1 MREFTVPPLA
11 NVPSDTNITD
21 LVLRQASKSSNPAL
35 FSRLDSSGQWQ
46 DISATEFLADV
57 SALAKGL
64 MASGVGAGDRVGI
77 MSRTRYEWA
86 LIDFAIWFA
95 GGVSVPIYETSSPSQ
110 VAWNL
115 GDSGAVAAFGESAHH
130 ENIIRQAAASEGLT
144 ALAHVWQLEGS
155 GLDAVRE
162 AGTGVS
168 DDDLESRRRA
178 AGLSDLAT
186 IIYTSGTTGRPKGC
200 ELTHGNFVELS
211 ENALAT
217 SLSQI
222 VNQQART
229 IMFLPLAHVFAR
241 FISVL
246 SVAAGVTVAHTPDI
260 KHLLPDLQSYKPTF
274 ILAVPRVFE
283 KVYNSALTKAEDG
296 GKGAIFHKAADTAIA
311 YSRARQDGGV
321 GFGLKIKHA
330 IFDRLVY
337 SKLRAAMGGQVAHA
351 VSGGGPLGERLGHFF
366 QGIGLQILE
375 GYGLT
380 ETTAPISVNTPERIK
395 IGTVGAPIPGTS
407 VKIADDGE
415 ILTKGTCVMRGYY
428 KRDDLTAEAFVDGWF
443 RTGDIGQLDGD
454 GFLTIT
460 GRKKEIIVTAGGKN
474 VVPAQLEDQI
484 RADALVS
491 QVLVV
496 GDNRPFIGALVTLDE
511 EALPGWLQRHG
522 LPAETTVT
530 DAADNAVVKAAVQ
543 ELINH
548 ANQSVS
554 QAEAIKA
561 FRIVPSDFTEA
572 SGHLTP
578 SMKVKRAQVMKDFEN
593 VIDEMY
599 KAPKPTPAS
608 PGGTFGAS

>member
-1 MREFTVPPLA
+1 MREFSVPPLVV
-11 NVPSDTNITD
+11 VPPETNITD
-21 LVLRQASKSSNPAL
+21 LVLRQAAKPSNPAL
-35 FSRLDSSGQWQ
+35 FSRLNSAGAWQ
-46 DISATEFLADV
+46 DISAKDFLADV

-64 MASGVGAGDRVGI
+64 IASGVGAGDRVGI

-86 LIDFAIWFA
+86 LIDFAVWFA
-95 GGVSVPIYETSSPSQ
+95 GAVSVPIYETSSPSQ

-130 ENIIRQAAASEGLT
+130 EDIIRQAATSEGLT
-144 ALAHVWQLEGS
+144 ALQHVWQLEGA

-162 AGTGVS
+162 AGREVS
-168 DDDLESRRRA
+168 DADLEARRA
-178 AGLSDLAT
+178 SAGLSDVAT

-211 ENALAT
+211 DNALAI
-217 SLSQI
+217 LGDV
-222 VNQQART
+222 VNEQAKT

-246 SVAAGVTVAHTPDI
+246 AVAAGATVAHTPDI
-260 KHLLPDLQSYKPTF
+260 KNLLADLQSYQPTF

-296 GKGAIFHKAADTAIA
+296 GKGAIFHKATETAIA
-311 YSRARQDGGV
+311 FSKARQAGHIGL
-321 GFGLKIKHA
+321 GLKLKHTL
-330 IFDRLVY
+330 FDKLVY
-337 SKLRAAMGGQVAHA
+337 GKLRAAMGGNVAHA

-380 ETTAPISVNTPERIK
+380 ETTAPISVNTPALIK
-395 IGTVGAPIPGTS
+395 IGSVGKPLPGNS

-415 ILTKGTCVMRGYY
+415 ILAKGVCVMPGYY
-428 KRDDLTAEAFVDGWF
+428 KREDLMADTFDDGWF
-443 RTGDIGQLDGD
+443 RTGDIGKLDD
-454 GFLTIT
+454 SGFLWIT
-460 GRKKEIIVTAGGKN
+460 GRKKEIIVTASGKN
-474 VVPAQLEDQI
+474 VVPALLEDQI

-496 GDNRPFIGALVTLDE
+496 GDNRPFIGALVTLDQ

-522 LPAETTVT
+522 LPNTTTLEEAVE
-530 DAADNAVVKAAVQ
+530 NPVVKAAVQ
-543 ELINH
+543 DLITQ
-548 ANQSVS
+548 ANASVS
-554 QAEAIKA
+554 QAEAIKS
-561 FRIVPSDFTEA
+561 FRIVASDFTEA

-578 SMKVKRAQVMKDFEN
+578 SMKVKRAQVMKDFET
-593 VIDEMY
+593 VIEEMY
-599 KAPKPTPAS
+599 GAPRS
-608 PGGTFGAS
+608 

>member
-1 MREFTVPPLA
+1 MREFSVPPLV
-11 NVPSDTNITD
+11 NVPSDSNITD
-21 LVLRQASKSSNPAL
+21 LLVRQAAKTSNPAL
-35 FSRLDSSGQWQ
+35 YSRLDASGQWK
-46 DISATEFLADV
+46 DITASDFLKDV

-64 MASGVGAGDRVGI
+64 IASGVQPGDRVGI

-86 LIDFAIWFA
+86 LVDFAIWFA

-115 GDSGAVAAFGESAHH
+115 GDSGAVAAFGEAAHH
-130 ENIIRQAAASEGLT
+130 ENVIRQAAMSEGLA
-144 ALAHVWQLEGS
+144 ALTRVWQLEGG
-155 GLDAVRE
+155 GLDALRE
-162 AGTGVS
+162 AGTDVS
-168 DDDLESRRRA
+168 DNELEMRRRT
-178 AGLSDLAT
+178 AGLGDVAT

-200 ELTHGNFVELS
+200 ELTHGNFVELT

-217 SLSQI
+217 SLRQI
-222 VNQQART
+222 VNEQART
-229 IMFLPLAHVFAR
+229 IMFLPMAHVFAR

-246 SVAAGVTVAHTPDI
+246 AVGAGVTVAHTPDI

-311 YSRARQDGGV
+311 YSRARQDGKV
-321 GFGLKIKHA
+321 GLGLKVRHA
-330 IFDRLVY
+330 LFDKLVY
-337 SKLRAAMGGQVAHA
+337 GKLRAAMGGEVAHA

-380 ETTAPISVNTPERIK
+380 ETTAPVSVNTPDRIK
-395 IGTVGAPIPGTS
+395 IGTVGAPIPGNT
-407 VKIADDGE
+407 VRIADDGE
-415 ILTKGTCVMRGYY
+415 ILTKGVCVMKGYY
-428 KRDDLTAEAFVDGWF
+428 RRDDLTAEAFVDGWF
-443 RTGDIGQLDGD
+443 RTGDIGQLDAD

-474 VVPAQLEDQI
+474 VIPALLEDQI

-522 LPAETTVT
+522 LPAETTVAE
-530 DAADNAVVKAAVQ
+530 AADNDTVRAAVQ
-543 ELINH
+543 ELINN

-554 QAEAIKA
+554 QAEAIKS
-561 FRIVPSDFTEA
+561 FRIVPRDFTEA

-578 SMKVKRAQVMKDFEN
+578 SMKVKRAQVMKDFES
-593 VIDEMY
+593 VVDEMY
-599 KAPKPTPAS
+599 AAPKPTRA
-608 PGGTFGAS
+608 

>member
-1 MREFTVPPLA
+1 MREFSVPPMVV
-11 NVPSDTNITD
+11 VPPETNTTD
-21 LVLRQASKSSNPAL
+21 LVLRQAAKPSNPAL
-35 FSRLDSSGQWQ
+35 FSRLNSAGAWQ
-46 DISATEFLADV
+46 DISAKEFLADV

-64 MASGVGAGDRVGI
+64 IASGVGPGDRVGI

-86 LIDFAIWFA
+86 LVDFAIWFA
-95 GGVSVPIYETSSPSQ
+95 GAVSVPIYETSSPSQ

-130 ENIIRQAAASEGLT
+130 EDIIRQAANSEGLT
-144 ALAHVWQLEGS
+144 ALQHVWQLEGA

-162 AGTGVS
+162 AGRDVS
-168 DDDLESRRRA
+168 DADLEERRTSA
-178 AGLSDLAT
+178 KLSDVAT

-211 ENALAT
+211 DNTLAI
-217 SLSQI
+217 LGDV
-222 VNQQART
+222 VNEQAKT

-246 SVAAGVTVAHTPDI
+246 AVAAGATVAHTPDI
-260 KHLLPDLQSYKPTF
+260 KNLLADLQSYQPTF

-296 GKGAIFHKAADTAIA
+296 GKGAIFHKASETAIA
-311 YSRARQDGGV
+311 FSKARQAGHV
-321 GFGLKIKHA
+321 GLGLKLRHA
-330 IFDRLVY
+330 LFDKLVY
-337 SKLRAAMGGQVAHA
+337 GKLRAAMGGNVAHA

-380 ETTAPISVNTPERIK
+380 ETTAPITVNTPALIK
-395 IGTVGAPIPGTS
+395 IGSVGKPLPGNA

-415 ILTKGTCVMRGYY
+415 ILARGVCVMRGYY
-428 KRDDLTAEAFVDGWF
+428 RREDLMAETFSDGWF
-443 RTGDIGQLDGD
+443 RTGDIGKLDEN
-454 GFLTIT
+454 GFLWIT

-474 VVPAQLEDQI
+474 VIPALLEDQI

-496 GDNRPFIGALVTLDE
+496 GDNRPFIGALVTLDQ

-522 LPAETTVT
+522 LPESTSLEE
-530 DAADNAVVKAAVQ
+530 AAGNPVVKAAVQ
-543 ELINH
+543 DLITQ
-548 ANQSVS
+548 ANNSVS
-554 QAEAIKA
+554 QAEAIKS
-561 FRIVPSDFTEA
+561 FRIVAADFTEA

-578 SMKVKRAQVMKDFEN
+578 SMKVKRAQVMKDFET
-593 VIDEMY
+593 VIEEMY
-599 KAPKPTPAS
+599 GAPRD
-608 PGGTFGAS
+608 

>member
-1 MREFTVPPLA
+1 MREISVPPLV
-11 NVPSDTNITD
+11 NISPETNITD
-21 LVLRQASKSSNPAL
+21 LVLREAGKTSNPPL
-35 FSRLDSSGQWQ
+35 FSKLDASGQWA
-46 DISATEFLADV
+46 DIRATDFLADV
-57 SALAKGL
+57 RALAKGL
-64 MASGVGAGDRVGI
+64 IASGVGQGDRVGI
-77 MSRTRYEWA
+77 MSRTRYEWS
-86 LIDFAIWFA
+86 LVDFAIWFA
-95 GGVSVPIYETSSPSQ
+95 GAVSVPIYETSSPSQ

-130 ENIIRQAAASEGLT
+130 EDIIRQAVVAEDITSVAN
-144 ALAHVWQLEGS
+144 VWQLEGA
-155 GLDAVRE
+155 GLDALRT
-162 AGTGVS
+162 AGAGVP
-168 DDDLESRRRA
+168 DDELESRRSA
-178 AGLSDLAT
+178 AGLRDIAT

-211 ENALAT
+211 ENARA
-217 SLSQI
+217 SLPEIINESGK
-222 VNQQART
+222 T

-246 SVAAGVTVAHTPDI
+246 AVAGGVKVAHTPDI
-260 KHLLPDLQSYKPTF
+260 KNLLGDLQSFQPTF

-296 GKGAIFHKAADTAIA
+296 GKGAIFHRAVDTAIA
-311 YSRARQDGGV
+311 YSKARQDGNLGL
-321 GFGLKIKHA
+321 GLKIKHA
-330 IFDRLVY
+330 VFDKLVY
-337 SKLRAAMGGQVAHA
+337 GKLRAAMGGHVAHA

-380 ETTAPISVNTPERIK
+380 ETTAPISVNTPSMIRI
-395 IGTVGAPIPGTS
+395 GSVGAPLPGNS

-415 ILTKGTCVMRGYY
+415 ILAKGVCVMRGYY
-428 KRDDLTAEAFVDGWF
+428 KRPDLTEETFTADGWF
-443 RTGDIGQLDGD
+443 RTGDIGELDSN
-454 GFLTIT
+454 GFLKIT

-474 VVPAQLEDQI
+474 VVPALLEDQI

-511 EALPGWLQRHG
+511 EALPGWLERHG
-522 LPAETTVT
+522 LPAGTTLAEAT
-530 DAADNAVVKAAVQ
+530 ENAVVKAAVQ
-543 ELINH
+543 ELISK

-561 FRIVPSDFTEA
+561 FRVVPADFTEA

-578 SMKVKRAQVMKDFEN
+578 SLKVKRAQVMKDFDA
-593 VIDEMY
+593 VIEEMY
-599 KAPKPTPAS
+599 SAPRAS
-608 PGGTFGAS
+608 

>member
-1 MREFTVPPLA
+1 MDIKGAIVREFSVPPLVV
-11 NVPSDTNITD
+11 VPPETNITD
-21 LVLRQASKSSNPAL
+21 LVLRQAAKPSNPAL
-35 FSRLDSSGQWQ
+35 FSRLNSAGAWQ
-46 DISATEFLADV
+46 DVSAKDFLADV

-64 MASGVGAGDRVGI
+64 IASGVGPGDRVGI

-86 LIDFAIWFA
+86 LVDFAIWFA
-95 GGVSVPIYETSSPSQ
+95 GAVSVPIYETSSPSQ

-130 ENIIRQAAASEGLT
+130 EDIIRQAANSEGLT
-144 ALAHVWQLEGS
+144 ALQHVWQLEGR

-162 AGTGVS
+162 AGRDVS
-168 DDDLESRRRA
+168 DADLEERRTSAR
-178 AGLSDLAT
+178 LSDVAT
-186 IIYTSGTTGRPKGC
+186 VIYTSGTTGRPKGC

-211 ENALAT
+211 DNTLAI
-217 SLSQI
+217 LGDV
-222 VNQQART
+222 VNEQAKT

-246 SVAAGVTVAHTPDI
+246 AVAAGATVAHTPDI
-260 KHLLPDLQSYKPTF
+260 KNLLADLQSYQPTF

-296 GKGAIFHKAADTAIA
+296 GKGAIFHKAAETAIA
-311 YSRARQDGGV
+311 FSKARQSGHV
-321 GFGLKIKHA
+321 GLGLKLKHTV
-330 IFDRLVY
+330 FDKLVY
-337 SKLRAAMGGQVAHA
+337 GKLRAAMGGNVAHA

-380 ETTAPISVNTPERIK
+380 ETTAPISVNTPALIK
-395 IGTVGAPIPGTS
+395 IGSVGKPLPGNA

-415 ILTKGTCVMRGYY
+415 ILAKGVCVMRGYY
-428 KRDDLTAEAFVDGWF
+428 QREDLMADTFSDGWF
-443 RTGDIGQLDGD
+443 RTGDIGKLDES
-454 GFLTIT
+454 GFLWIT

-474 VVPAQLEDQI
+474 VIPALLEDQI

-496 GDNRPFIGALVTLDE
+496 GDNRPFIGALVTLDQ

-522 LPAETTVT
+522 LPESTTLEEAVE
-530 DAADNAVVKAAVQ
+530 NPVVKAAVQ
-543 ELINH
+543 DLITQ
-548 ANQSVS
+548 ANSSVS
-554 QAEAIKA
+554 QAEAIKS
-561 FRIVPSDFTEA
+561 FRIVASDFTEA

-578 SMKVKRAQVMKDFEN
+578 SMKVKRAQVMKDFET
-593 VIDEMY
+593 VIEEMY
-599 KAPKPTPAS
+599 GAPRD
-608 PGGTFGAS
+608 

>member
-1 MREFTVPPLA
+1 MREFAVPPLVSVA
-11 NVPSDTNITD
+11 PETNITD
-21 LVLRQASKSSNPAL
+21 LVLRQAAKPSNPVL
-35 FSRLDSSGQWQ
+35 FSRLNSAGQWQ
-46 DISATEFLADV
+46 HIRAVDFLADV
-57 SALAKGL
+57 RDLAKGL
-64 MASGVGAGDRVGI
+64 IASGIGPGDRVGI
-77 MSRTRYEWA
+77 MSRTRYEWS
-86 LIDFAIWFA
+86 LVDFAIWFA

-115 GDSGAVAAFGESAHH
+115 GDSGAVAAFGEAAHH
-130 ENIIRQAAASEGLT
+130 EDIIRQAVAAQGLGV
-144 ALAHVWQLEGS
+144 LNVWQLEGA
-155 GLDAVRE
+155 GLE
-162 AGTGVS
+162 ALRSAGSGVS
-168 DDDLESRRRA
+168 DEELEERRSKA
-178 AGLSDLAT
+178 KLDDLAT

-211 ENALAT
+211 ENALAA
-217 SLSQI
+217 LGMI
-222 VNQQART
+222 VNENART

-246 SVAAGVTVAHTPDI
+246 AVAAGTQVAHTPDI
-260 KHLLPDLQSYKPTF
+260 KNLLSDLQSFQPTF

-296 GKGAIFHKAADTAIA
+296 GKGPIFHRAVDTAIA
-311 YSRARQDGGV
+311 YSKARQAGSV
-321 GFGLKIKHA
+321 GLGLRLRHA
-330 IFDRLVY
+330 LFDRLVY
-337 SKLRAAMGGQVAHA
+337 GKLRHAMGGHVAHA

-380 ETTAPISVNTPERIK
+380 ETTAPVSVNTPSLIK
-395 IGTVGAPIPGTS
+395 IGTVGSPLPGNA
-407 VKIADDGE
+407 VRIADDGE
-415 ILTKGTCVMRGYY
+415 VLVKGVCVMRGYY
-428 KRDDLTAEAFVDGWF
+428 KRDDLAAETFDDGWF
-443 RTGDIGQLDGD
+443 RTGDIGELDSQ
-454 GFLTIT
+454 GFLKIT

-496 GDNRPFIGALVTLDE
+496 GDNRPFVGALVTLDQ
-511 EALPGWLQRHG
+511 EALPGWLERHG
-522 LPAETTVT
+522 LPSGTTLE
-530 DAADNAVVKAAVQ
+530 DAKNNATVKAAVQ
-543 ELINH
+543 ELITK

-593 VIDEMY
+593 VIEEMY
-599 KAPKPTPAS
+599 AAPKPS
-608 PGGTFGAS
+608 

>member
-1 MREFTVPPLA
+1 MREISVPPLV
-11 NVPSDTNITD
+11 NVPLDSNITD
-21 LVLRQASKSSNPAL
+21 LVLRQAAKASDPAL
-35 FSRLDSSGQWQ
+35 FSRLDKAGQWE
-46 DISATEFLADV
+46 DISASAFLTDV
-57 SALAKGL
+57 SLLAKGL

-77 MSRTRYEWA
+77 MARTRYEWS
-86 LIDFAIWFA
+86 LVDFAIWFA
-95 GGVSVPIYETSSPSQ
+95 GAVSVPIYETSSPSQ

-115 GDSGAVAAFGESAHH
+115 GDSGAVAAFGESVHH

-144 ALAHVWQLEGS
+144 ALQHVWQLDGD
-155 GLDAVRE
+155 GLDPLRL
-162 AGTGVS
+162 AGADVS
-168 DDDLESRRRA
+168 DEDLESRRSQA
-178 AGLSDLAT
+178 SLSDLAT

-200 ELTHGNFVELS
+200 ELTHGNFMSLS

-217 SLSQI
+217 SLGTVVHDGAS
-222 VNQQART
+222 T

-246 SVAAGVTVAHTPDI
+246 AVGGGAKVAHTPDI
-260 KHLLPDLQSYKPTF
+260 KNLLPDLQSYQPTF

-296 GKGAIFHKAADTAIA
+296 GKGAIFHRAADTAIA
-311 YSRARQDGGV
+311 YSQARQAGKIGL
-321 GFGLKIKHA
+321 GLKVKHA
-330 IFDRLVY
+330 VFDKLVY

-351 VSGGGPLGERLGHFF
+351 VSGGGPLGGRLGHFF
-366 QGIGLQILE
+366 QGIGMQILE

-380 ETTAPISVNTPERIK
+380 ETTAPVTVNTPDLIK
-395 IGTVGAPIPGTS
+395 IGTVGSPLPGNA

-415 ILTKGTCVMRGYY
+415 ILAKGVCVMPGYY
-428 KRDDLTAEAFVDGWF
+428 RRDDLSADTFQDGWL
-443 RTGDIGQLDGD
+443 RTGDIGELDD
-454 GFLTIT
+454 QGFLTIT

-511 EALPGWLQRHG
+511 DALPGWLGRHN
-522 LPAETTVT
+522 LPASTSLTE
-530 DAADNAVVKAAVQ
+530 AAEMPEVRGAVQ
-543 ELINH
+543 ELINR
-548 ANQSVS
+548 ANSTVS
-554 QAEAIKA
+554 QAEAIKS
-561 FRIVPSDFTEA
+561 FRIVPADFTEE

-599 KAPKPTPAS
+599 AAQRS
-608 PGGTFGAS
+608 SNA

>member
-1 MREFTVPPLA
+1 MVVVPPE
-11 NVPSDTNITD
+11 TNTTD
-21 LVLRQASKSSNPAL
+21 LVLRQAAKPSNPAL
-35 FSRLDSSGQWQ
+35 FSRLNSAGAWQ
-46 DISATEFLADV
+46 DISAKEFLADV

-64 MASGVGAGDRVGI
+64 IASGVGPGDRVGI

-86 LIDFAIWFA
+86 LVDFAIWFA
-95 GGVSVPIYETSSPSQ
+95 GAVSVPIYETSSPSQ

-130 ENIIRQAAASEGLT
+130 EDIIRQAANSEGLT
-144 ALAHVWQLEGS
+144 ALQHVWQLEGA

-162 AGTGVS
+162 AGRDVS
-168 DDDLESRRRA
+168 DADLEERRTSA
-178 AGLSDLAT
+178 KLSDVAT

-211 ENALAT
+211 DNTLAI
-217 SLSQI
+217 LGDV
-222 VNQQART
+222 VNEQAKT

-246 SVAAGVTVAHTPDI
+246 AVAAGATVAHTPDI
-260 KHLLPDLQSYKPTF
+260 KNLLADLQSYQPTF

-296 GKGAIFHKAADTAIA
+296 GKGAIFHKASETAIA
-311 YSRARQDGGV
+311 FSKARQAGHV
-321 GFGLKIKHA
+321 GLGLKLRHA
-330 IFDRLVY
+330 LFDKLVY
-337 SKLRAAMGGQVAHA
+337 GKLRAAMGGNVAHA

-380 ETTAPISVNTPERIK
+380 ETTAPITVNTPALIK
-395 IGTVGAPIPGTS
+395 IGSVGKPLPGNA

-415 ILTKGTCVMRGYY
+415 ILARGVCVMRGYY
-428 KRDDLTAEAFVDGWF
+428 RREDLMAETFSDGWF
-443 RTGDIGQLDGD
+443 RTGDIGKLDEN
-454 GFLTIT
+454 GFLWIT

-474 VVPAQLEDQI
+474 VIPALLEDQI

-496 GDNRPFIGALVTLDE
+496 GDNRPFIGALVTLDQ

-522 LPAETTVT
+522 LPESTSLEE
-530 DAADNAVVKAAVQ
+530 AAGNPVVKAAVQ
-543 ELINH
+543 DLITQ
-548 ANQSVS
+548 ANNSVS
-554 QAEAIKA
+554 QAEAIKS
-561 FRIVPSDFTEA
+561 FRIVAADFTEA

-578 SMKVKRAQVMKDFEN
+578 SMKVKRAQVMKDFET
-593 VIDEMY
+593 VIEEMY
-599 KAPKPTPAS
+599 GAPRD
-608 PGGTFGAS
+608 